1 MESMMGGNIKVGVST
16 PDVAERLEHVAHS
29 WIFKIFGRK
38 FLNTNYNR
46 GKIVCG
52 K

>member
-29 WIFKIFGRK
+29 WIFKIF
-38 FLNTNYNR
+38 NTNYNR